1 MRTCGTRRTRSSAS
15 RSTAR
20 TRPSCPRASW
30 SSSSR
35 GASLAD
41 PGRDTRALV
50 ERLLPSCDTDVASEL
65 LVREPLEERVAK
77 ALDLFEPRVLALA
90 ALRAADSNA
99 ERPRKR
105 GLERLKAMR
114 PKLE

>member
-20 TRPSCPRASW
+20 T
-30 SSSSR
+30 
-35 GASLAD
+35 
-41 PGRDTRALV
+41 
-50 ERLLPSCDTDVASEL
+50 LPSCDTDVAFEL
-65 LVREPLEERVAK
+65 LSRGPLEDRVAK

-99 ERPRKR
+99 ERSRKR
-105 GLERLKAMR
+105 GLERLKSMR
-114 PKLE
+114 SKLEALARDEKDPAIAAKLKEA